1 MVPSVASVRDGV
13 PLRNDGASAGDGDAF
28 LIRWTPEVLRST
40 P

>member
-13 PLRNDGASAGDGDAF
+13 PLRNDGASAGGGDAF
-28 LIRWTPEVLRST
+28 RTHWTPVVPRST